1 MGGEVQNHT
10 NKHADPVQ
18 SITLCFGRVTTQE
31 RERELADIYFVWMD
45 IEKEIKIYISAKV
58 PFAVCPN
65 LETQRENLLLKREWT
80 ESKVTL
86 QAWILIQ
93 KKKFVI

>member
-31 RERELADIYFVWMD
+31 RERESWPIFIL
-45 IEKEIKIYISAKV
+45 SG
-58 PFAVCPN
+58 
-65 LETQRENLLLKREWT
+65 
-80 ESKVTL
+80 
-86 QAWILIQ
+86 WI
-93 KKKFVI
+93 